1 MSHAFTPGER
11 MGYLNG
17 LFSALFDLAE
27 PNTTELLR
35 RMSRVN
41 YLDDALALIMQATQ
55 LDEATLGDIREALKV
70 FYKPGKTPARIPKN
84 PKKLSQSALQA
95 VMDEFKTDL
104 MAFKIDID
112 DVFDIIRSRGASPE
126 ILRHV
131 KSAIVVD
138 EDDEIDDD
146 DDYDEITWFRK
157 IRVYYKGGVF
167 KMVAIKHGGDD
178 QRIVTTI
185 GYDTP
190 YINYRFNVEENDTWL
205 TIMDNGHFAELT
217 IPDAVKQVFNDFR
230 KRHKIVKPKGS

>member
-1 MSHAFTPGER
+1 MSHAFTPEER
-11 MGYLNG
+11 IGCLNV
-17 LFSALFDLAE
+17 LFSELFDFAD

-41 YLDDALALIMQATQ
+41 YLDDAMALIMLSTQ

-70 FYKPGKTPARIPKN
+70 FYKPGKAPARIPKN
-84 PKKLSQSALQA
+84 PKKLSQSAFQA
-95 VMDEFKTDL
+95 VMDGFKTDL

-112 DVFDIIRSRGASPE
+112 DVFDIIRSRGASSE

-138 EDDEIDDD
+138 EDDEIDDA
-146 DDYDEITWFRK
+146 YDEITWFRK

-230 KRHKIVKPKGS
+230 KRHRIVKPKGS